1 MDSTN
6 YTSFKIGFKLKN
18 PSTGDCLSYKMQPPS
33 DSRFIKLTP
42 APCSGIPSDPKRS
55 LQKPLV
61 SMFEKVTF
69 GDNSYALL
77 DDKYQYCVTDNGMV
91 DFKQGG
97 CKIYSYKEKPNVMG
111 YLPNET
117 TYNSTI
123 YNGVIS
129 NTMLEGSRP
138 ENPKT
143 QTLEYSNKYIPDQV
157 TSNDSVFA
165 SIPTLAAGYKLPA
178 IGGINVYQT
187 N

>member
-69 GDNSYALL
+69 GDNSYALV

-117 TYNSTI
+117 TYYSKI

-129 NTMLEGSRP
+129 NIIP

-143 QTLEYSNKYIPDQV
+143 QTLDYTNKYIPDLV
-157 TSNDSVFA
+157 KSDSVFA
-165 SIPTLAAGYKLPA
+165 SVPTLAAGYKLPA